1 MSWHELVGDKV
12 GFNLLSSP
20 ITTKEAP
27 SSAINKY
34 CTTRELP
41 KISSSPFPPSF
52 LVDYLGK

>member
-12 GFNLLSSP
+12 GFNLLSSL
-20 ITTKEAP
+20 ITIEEAP

-41 KISSSPFPPSF
+41 KISSSPFSPLIPS
-52 LVDYLGK
+52 